1 MGSFPLT
8 FQGKKVWWKP
18 FNLSHPFLL
27 KKVFGN
33 FTTSEQVLKKTY
45 SFVTLVCN
53 PFFQS
58 ATKPIM
64 LARMSGSLKRQHFLW
79 SFPTIPPRNNNKNRF
94 NPGIVFVS
102 EILAIRFHFPIV
114 KGFGSRVQWLCWK
127 DSSLQWHSGYVGGG
141 LAKPRW
147 LAWGFGSRCNGKQFV
162 GAMQIG

>member
-1 MGSFPLT
+1 MKAFQPFPP
-8 FQGKKVWWKP
+8 FFIKKGVWEFHYKWA
-18 FNLSHPFLL
+18 SVE
-27 KKVFGN
+27 KK
-33 FTTSEQVLKKTY
+33 Y

>member
-1 MGSFPLT
+1 MKAFQPFP
-8 FQGKKVWWKP
+8 
-18 FNLSHPFLL
+18 
-27 KKVFGN
+27 
-33 FTTSEQVLKKTY
+33 
-45 SFVTLVCN
+45 
-53 PFFQS
+53 PFFIKKGVWEFHYKWASVEKNILLRHFSLQS
-58 ATKPIM
+58 FLSICNKTIM